1 MLGCSCYQSLFVGEY
16 FFIYSC
22 ARSSLLLAG
31 FSLVAASGGYS
42 PVAVLGQSPCRG
54 FSSCED
60 GLQGMW
66 GFQGSQALGHRL
78 SSCDAGAQLL

>member
-1 MLGCSCYQSLFVGEY
+1 MGEY

-22 ARSSLLLAG
+22 ARSSLLLSG
-31 FSLVAASGGYS
+31 FSPVAASGGYS